1 MAALQK
7 SATYL
12 LILLLTATPLANG
25 AVDCDAQ
32 PARDAASPMVMPV
45 AHDAQ
50 AVPEAADIEH
60 HSHDGPALHQQ
71 SGNMNDSTS
80 MDCCD
85 DCLVMCTVAGG
96 ISVACTSATLDI
108 AINGHDRLS
117 AAAIDPRQD
126 PHSRSLFRPP
136 IPYI

>member
-12 LILLLTATPLANG
+12 LILLLTAAPLANS

-32 PARDAASPMVMPV
+32 PVRDAGSPMVMPD
-45 AHDAQ
+45 AHHAH
-50 AVPEAADIEH
+50 AVSEAAD
-60 HSHDGPALHQQ
+60 Q
-71 SGNMNDSTS
+71 SANMNDSAS

-96 ISVACTSATLDI
+96 ISVACASATLDI

-117 AAAIDPRQD
+117 TAAIDPRQD